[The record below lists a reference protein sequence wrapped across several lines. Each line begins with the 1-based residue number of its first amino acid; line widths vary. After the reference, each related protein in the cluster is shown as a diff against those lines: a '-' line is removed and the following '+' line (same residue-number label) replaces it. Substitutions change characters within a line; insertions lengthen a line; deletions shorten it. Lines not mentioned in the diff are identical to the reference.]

1 MAAENGMEK
10 TGGAKRR
17 AVKGQTLVKWGVSLA
32 VLWVLCRHFSVSWS
46 SVSVALRH
54 PGWLLAACAIPFTI
68 IPLVSVNRWK
78 LFLAQMGIHE
88 RFWPLWKINLMA
100 MFQGLVLPSSQ
111 GFDVLRMWHLAKRHP
126 GCSAK
131 ATGSVLI
138 ERIFGMWVFC
148 AMAVAGLF
156 FAWPHLD
163 DPRPVAIAV
172 GTFAAAVAGGS
183 CLLLNRRLYALY
195 AKRIPDTPR
204 WGKVAKF
211 LRDTHESL
219 VEFSF
224 RKVFFS
230 SIVYISLFQLAT
242 ILAGWFLFRACGQP
256 VPFGIHLAF
265 YPVIVTFAML
275 PVTIGGFGLRE
286 GGFAYF
292 YPLVGV
298 PADIAIAVSVLNYLV
313 LNLLP
318 APLGGV
324 LWLMESSRRKAGE
337 NSEA

>member
-1 MAAENGMEK
+1 MAAEKGMEK
-10 TGGAKRR
+10 TSEPKRR
-17 AVKGQTLVKWGVSLA
+17 AVKGRTVAKWGISLT

-54 PGWLLAACAIPFTI
+54 SGWLLAACAIPFTI

-148 AMAVAGLF
+148 AMAVAGLV

-163 DPRPVAIAV
+163 DPRPVVAAV
-172 GTFAAAVAGGS
+172 GAFSSAVAVGS
-183 CLLLNRRLYALY
+183 CLLLNRRLHALY

-204 WGKVAKF
+204 WGKVTMF

-224 RKVFFS
+224 RKVFLS
-230 SIVYISLFQLAT
+230 SIVYIFLFQLST
-242 ILAGWFLFRACGQP
+242 ILVGWFLFRACGQP
-256 VPFGIHLAF
+256 VTFGIHLAF

-298 PADIAIAVSVLNYLV
+298 PPDVAIAVSVLNYLV

-324 LWLMESSRRKAGE
+324 LWLLDSSRRKGE
-337 NSEA
+337 GDSAA

>member
-1 MAAENGMEK
+1 MAAENGMANTNGQNRK
-10 TGGAKRR
+10 AVRR
-17 AVKGQTLVKWGVSLA
+17 QTVVKWGISLT

-54 PGWLLAACAIPFTI
+54 PGWLLAACTIPFTI

-138 ERIFGMWVFC
+138 ERIIGMWVFC
-148 AMAVAGLF
+148 TMALAGLVF
-156 FAWPHLD
+156 TLPHLD
-163 DPRPVAIAV
+163 NPRPVAIAV
-172 GTFAAAVAGGS
+172 GAFALAVAMGS
-183 CLLLNRRLYALY
+183 ALLLSKRLYALY
-195 AKRIPDTPR
+195 ARKIPNVPKWGRI
-204 WGKVAKF
+204 AKF
-211 LRDTHESL
+211 LRDSHESL
-219 VEFSF
+219 VEFPF
-224 RKVFFS
+224 RKVFLS
-230 SIVYISLFQLAT
+230 SIVYIALFQLST
-242 ILAGWFLFRACGQP
+242 ILVGWFLFRACGQP

-265 YPVIVTFAML
+265 YPVIATFAML
-275 PVTIGGFGLRE
+275 PISIGGFGLRE

-298 PADIAIAVSVLNYLV
+298 PPDIAIAVSVLNYLV

-324 LWLMESSRRKAGE
+324 LWLLDTRERK
-337 NSEA
+337 NNP